1 MRGLLILLAA
11 LLAASSYAGDAPADV
26 AKAIAAKAVAEKLTQ
41 RYPATR
47 IDQVVPS
54 PLPGIYEVVMGRNV
68 AFSDAEGRY
77 FIFGHLYDMQS
88 QRDLTAERKESLA
101 KVDWSALP
109 MENSIR
115 FVNGKGER
123 VLAVFSDP
131 DCPYCKKLEAELARL
146 DNATLYL
153 FPFPIQSL
161 HPNAVAKSTAIWCSK
176 DRAQAWRDALAGE
189 KVAGSV
195 ATSVATKGDCENPI
209 TANVALAER
218 LGINGT
224 PTLIAKDGRLLPGA
238 VSAERISAWLDAGR

>member
-1 MRGLLILLAA
+1 MRGLPILLAA
-11 LLAASSYAGDAPADV
+11 LLAASSYAGDAPVDV
-26 AKAIAAKAVAEKLTQ
+26 AKAIAEKLKQ

-47 IDQVVPS
+47 IDQVLPS
-54 PLPGIYEVVMGRNV
+54 PLPGVYEVVMGRNV

-101 KVDWSALP
+101 RIEWSALP
-109 MENSIR
+109 LENSIK
-115 FVNGKGER
+115 FVSGKGER

-131 DCPYCKKLEAELARL
+131 DCPFCKKVDAELARL

-161 HPNAVAKSTAIWCSK
+161 HPNAVARSTVIWCAR
-176 DRAQAWRDALAGE
+176 DRAQAWREALAGG
-189 KVAGSV
+189 KVKG
-195 ATSVATKGDCENPI
+195 KGDCENPI
-209 TANVALAER
+209 AANVALADR

-224 PTLIAKDGRLLPGA
+224 PTLIARDGRMLPGA
-238 VSAERISAWLDAGR
+238 ASAERISAWLDAGR

>member
-1 MRGLLILLAA
+1 MRGLSILPAV
-11 LLAASSYAGDAPADV
+11 LLAASCHAGDAQDDP
-26 AKAIAAKAVAEKLTQ
+26 AKAIAEKLKQ

-47 IDQVVPS
+47 IDQVLPS
-54 PLPGIYEVVMGRNV
+54 PLPGIFELVMGRNV

-101 KVDWSALP
+101 RIEWSALP
-109 MENSIR
+109 LENSIR
-115 FVNGKGER
+115 FVSGKGER

-131 DCPYCKKLEAELARL
+131 DCPFCKKVEAELARL
-146 DNATLYL
+146 DDATLYL

-176 DRAQAWRDALAGE
+176 DRAQAWRDVLAGG

-195 ATSVATKGDCENPI
+195 ATKGDCQNPI
-209 TANVALAER
+209 AANVALAER

-224 PTLIAKDGRLLPGA
+224 PTLIARDGRMLPGA
-238 VSAERISAWLDAGR
+238 ASAERISAWLDAGR

>member
-1 MRGLLILLAA
+1 MRGLSILLAA
-11 LLAASSYAGDAPADV
+11 LLAASSYAEDVPADL
-26 AKAIAAKAVAEKLTQ
+26 AKAIAEKLKQ

-47 IDQVVPS
+47 IDQVLPS

-88 QRDLTAERKESLA
+88 QRDLTSERKESLT
-101 KVDWSALP
+101 KVEWSALP
-109 MENSIR
+109 LENSIK
-115 FVNGKGER
+115 FVNGKGAR

-131 DCPYCKKLEAELARL
+131 DCPFCKKVEAELARL

-176 DRAQAWRDALAGE
+176 DRAQAWRDALAGG
-189 KVAGSV
+189 KVAG
-195 ATSVATKGDCENPI
+195 KGDCENPI
-209 TANVALAER
+209 GANLALAER

-224 PTLIAKDGRLLPGA
+224 PTLIARDGRLLPGA
-238 VSAERISAWLDAGR
+238 ASAEKISAWLDAAR

>member
-1 MRGLLILLAA
+1 MRGLSILLAG
-11 LLAASSYAGDAPADV
+11 LLAASSHAGDAPADV
-26 AKAIAAKAVAEKLTQ
+26 AETIAAKAIAERLKQ

-47 IDQVVPS
+47 IDQVLPS
-54 PLPGIYEVVMGRNV
+54 PLPGIYEVAMGRNV

-101 KVDWSALP
+101 RVDWSALP
-109 MENSIR
+109 LENSIK

-131 DCPYCKKLEAELARL
+131 DCPFCKKVEAELAKL

-161 HPNAVAKSTAIWCSK
+161 HSNAVARSTAIWCAK
-176 DRAQAWRDALAGE
+176 DRAQAWRDALAGG
-189 KVAGSV
+189 KVAG
-195 ATSVATKGDCENPI
+195 KGDCENPI
-209 TANVALAER
+209 AANVALAER

-224 PTLIAKDGRLLPGA
+224 PTLIARDGRMLPGA
-238 VSAERISAWLDAGR
+238 ASAERISAWLDAGR